1 MLNLTCEITSDLVLA
16 DKMLEV
22 YGRWAADRP
31 QIRTCGSAE
40 GKYKSPQDDIDR
52 QPVSQVNIDEMM
64 ACQKA
69 LAAVNEKERIVLTIL
84 YIPRKVPIQAQIRL
98 YKLDQRVFPERHR
111 SGLKQFDLL
120 LHLFRNRDIK
130 AIPHQG

>member
-1 MLNLTCEITSDLVLA
+1 MLNLTCEITDDLKDA
-16 DKMLEV
+16 DKALEA

-40 GKYKSPQDDIDR
+40 GKYKSPQDEIDR
-52 QPVSQVNIDEMM
+52 QPTTQHNPDEMM
-64 ACQKA
+64 ACQRA

-111 SGLKQFDLL
+111 SGLKQFDLF
-120 LHLFRNRDIK
+120 LHLFRNSDIK
-130 AIPHQG
+130 TLPHQG